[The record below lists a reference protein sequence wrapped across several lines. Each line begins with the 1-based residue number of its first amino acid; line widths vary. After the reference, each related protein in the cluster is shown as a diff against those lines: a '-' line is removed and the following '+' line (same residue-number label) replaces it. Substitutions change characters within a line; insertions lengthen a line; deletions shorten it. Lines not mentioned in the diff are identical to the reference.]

1 VLRATHD
8 GAVMQKIGTWIFYL
22 VGAIAIGYLL
32 LYVYAWLTAPELTP
46 GEPIR
51 IFRKQDAPDYG

>member
-1 VLRATHD
+1 MR
-8 GAVMQKIGTWIFYL
+8 KIGTWIVYV
-22 VGAIAIGYLL
+22 VGAIAVGYLL

-51 IFRKQDAPDYG
+51 IFRKQDAPEYS